1 MGVTY
6 KSVQERLR
14 EAGIVMSKKGE
25 VHRINYFGGLEET
38 ALYTTSLEEALTMGS
53 AWQGR
58 SVCDVGRQFYL
69 SNC

>member
-38 ALYTTSLEEALTMGS
+38 ALYTTSLEEALTMGLGM
-53 AWQGR
+53 AR
-58 SVCDVGRQFYL
+58 PERL
-69 SNC
+69 

>member
-1 MGVTY
+1 MSGRCQAAWEVGVGVTY

-38 ALYTTSLEEALTMGS
+38 ALYTTSLEEAMGLGM
-53 AWQGR
+53 AR
-58 SVCDVGRQFYL
+58 PERL
-69 SNC
+69 

>member
-38 ALYTTSLEEALTMGS
+38 ALYTTSLEEALTMGLGM
-53 AWQGR
+53 ARPEG
-58 SVCDVGRQFYL
+58 L
-69 SNC
+69 

>member
-38 ALYTTSLEEALTMGS
+38 ALYTTSLEEAMGLGM
-53 AWQGR
+53 AR
-58 SVCDVGRQFYL
+58 PERL
-69 SNC
+69 

>member
-38 ALYTTSLEEALTMGS
+38 ALYTTSLEEALTMGLGM
-53 AWQGR
+53 AR
-58 SVCDVGRQFYL
+58 SERL
-69 SNC
+69 

>member
-38 ALYTTSLEEALTMGS
+38 ALIRP
-53 AWQGR
+53 AWKKP
-58 SVCDVGRQFYL
+58 
-69 SNC
+69 